1 MESFDIGRTLSRT
14 FSLAFGTIA
23 SVGLFI
29 LILQIISGAAQY
41 VLQGYWMGELTA
53 AQQGSDPD
61 AAMAIFGSGAYWG
74 TIILSYVVA
83 SLMFAGATH
92 GYLKAANDEAVSIGD
107 CFTAGISKLLP
118 VLGLMILWFLGV
130 SVGFMLVI
138 IPGLILMTMW
148 STTIPALVGEKL
160 GVFGSFG
167 RSRALTRGSR
177 LKIFL
182 LLLIFLVLIYVVMFV
197 ILGALMGGAI
207 MGGGLTAGTTISETT
222 VWTTLGMIPVGWLMS
237 ALLTALLVSIYHECV
252 AIKEGGAPEKLTEV
266 FE

>member
-14 FSLAFGTIA
+14 FNLAFGTIA
-23 SVGLFI
+23 SVGMFV
-29 LILQIISGAAQY
+29 LILQIVSGVVQY
-41 VLQGYWMGELTA
+41 VLQGYMLSEMTS
-53 AQQGSDPD
+53 AQQSGDPE
-61 AAMAIFGSGAYWG
+61 AALAIFGSGAYWG
-74 TIILSYVVA
+74 TLILSMVVG
-83 SLMFAGATH
+83 SLTFSGATH
-92 GYLKAANDEAVSIGD
+92 GYLKAANHEAVSIGD
-107 CFTAGISKLLP
+107 CFNGGLVKLLP
-118 VLGLMILWFLGV
+118 VLGLMILWFIGV

-148 STTIPALVGEKL
+148 SVTVPALVGENT

-197 ILGALMGGAI
+197 ILGAVMGGALMGGA
-207 MGGGLTAGTTISETT
+207 MAAGTTI
-222 VWTTLGMIPVGWLMS
+222 WATLAMIPVGWVMT

-252 AIKEGGAPEKLTEV
+252 AIKEGGAPEKLVEV